1 MNLKYLNLAFEYA
14 EKAFVHGEVPIG
26 AVIVKN
32 NEIIGVGYNVKEEK
46 QSVLAHAE
54 LIAINQ
60 ASKKLNNW
68 RLDNCDIYVTLDPC
82 PMCASAIKQ
91 ARIKNVFSA
100 CENSYTKTFD
110 ILNRVFDAF
119 CNTGHFVFVVDNFD
133 YIDGFS
139 IEFLSNFVKRSNN
152 WKNLKFV
159 VIYNEHK
166 PVSGFFGIENK
177 DLKAYTDIHLAPV
190 SVDEFEHR
198 LKFTGESGTYVSKR
212 EQEIIFDK

>member
-100 CENSYTKTFD
+100 CEK
-110 ILNRVFDAF
+110 L
-119 CNTGHFVFVVDNFD
+119 
-133 YIDGFS
+133 
-139 IEFLSNFVKRSNN
+139 
-152 WKNLKFV
+152 
-159 VIYNEHK
+159 
-166 PVSGFFGIENK
+166 
-177 DLKAYTDIHLAPV
+177 
-190 SVDEFEHR
+190 
-198 LKFTGESGTYVSKR
+198 
-212 EQEIIFDK
+212 